1 MMAFADT
8 DLYFTEY
15 VNDGKY
21 IDKCSLIII
30 RLGNECIQ

>member
-1 MMAFADT
+1 MMAFVDT

-15 VNDGKY
+15 LNDGKY

-30 RLGNECIQ
+30 RLGNKYIQ